1 MADVREPEATGE
13 ELLVRSARPDDREA
27 VLAFCAHTWSE
38 GDYIESVWDDWVA
51 DERGAFLVA
60 ELNGRPVGIV
70 HMRLLAEDEA
80 WLEGIRVDPA
90 LRQQGVG
97 RMLVSR
103 AMVAARDAGA
113 SVARLFTSA
122 TNIASQRLVA
132 KFGFTRVAEVVQY
145 DASVASAD
153 TTTPGQD
160 ESVPAGARLS
170 TPGVMAFERIWE
182 WLEQSTLSPF
192 NGGLEFLGWVARGLT
207 EPALR
212 EYLAAGNVWLLEEWD
227 TIQALA
233 VAVTGEPRHDGRRR
247 LDVRYIDG
255 LSEAIGRLALA
266 LRQPAREHG
275 ATSVQLWLPD
285 LLILVD
291 AMNAAGYTRDEEGAM
306 WVYAREL

>member
-1 MADVREPEATGE
+1 MADVRESEETGE
-13 ELLVRSARPDDREA
+13 ELLVRPARPEDRAA

-38 GDYIESVWDDWVA
+38 GDYIESVWDAWMT

-70 HMRLLAEDEA
+70 HMRLLADDEA

-97 RMLVSR
+97 RVLTSR
-103 AMVAARDAGA
+103 ALVAARDAGA
-113 SVARLFTSA
+113 AVARLITSA
-122 TNIASQRLVA
+122 SNIASQRLVTN
-132 KFGFTRVAEVVQY
+132 FGFTRVAEVVQY
-145 DASVASAD
+145 DASAASAD
-153 TTTPGQD
+153 ARAPSQD
-160 ESVPAGARLS
+160 DTVPAGGRLS
-170 TPGVMAFERIWE
+170 TPGVTEFERIWA

-192 NGGLEFLGWVARGLT
+192 NGGLEFLGWAARGLT

-212 EYLAAGNVWLLEEWD
+212 EYLAGGNVWLLEEWD

-233 VAVTGEPRHDGRRR
+233 VAVTGEPRHDGRQR

-291 AMNAAGYTRDEEGAM
+291 AMNAAGYTRDEDGAM
-306 WVYAREL
+306 WVYARAL